1 MGHLE
6 DIPVFSRLQHSRDD
20 SSMVDAVVME
30 LLQLMESYLLTQSA
44 GAVDIKSLPLS
55 GTAYELLKTKLG
67 LGEVNALISVSGDTD
82 VYETAYSGIWWI
94 KHKDMESRVIAEH
107 IEVGRVPAILC
118 SHTEDI
124 KQAKE
129 KLQLLVS
136 N

>member
-6 DIPVFSRLQHSRDD
+6 DIPVFSRLQHGRDD

-30 LLQLMESYLLTQSA
+30 LLQLMESYLLFQTA

-55 GTAYELLKTKLG
+55 GAAYELLKTKLG
-67 LGEVNALISVSGDTD
+67 MGEVNALIKVSGDTD

-118 SHTEDI
+118 SHNEDI

-129 KLQLLVS
+129 KLQQLVS